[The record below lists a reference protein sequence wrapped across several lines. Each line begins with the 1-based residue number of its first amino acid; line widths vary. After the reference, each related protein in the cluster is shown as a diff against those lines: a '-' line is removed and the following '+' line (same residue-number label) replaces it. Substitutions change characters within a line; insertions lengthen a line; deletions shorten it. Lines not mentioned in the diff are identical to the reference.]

1 MVFEKI
7 VAFQLLN
14 SFIYPRYEYHDFSKW
29 QEKCSATVKTLI
41 NGLDSSYMDSSALY
55 ML

>member
-14 SFIYPRYEYHDFSKW
+14 AFIYPQYEYHHFSKW

-41 NGLDSSYMDSSALY
+41 NCLDSSYMDSSALF